1 MKLSCRR
8 IAMSEVT
15 TKIGQQI
22 KQFRKTKRLTQEQ
35 LARAIHKSKPTIA
48 KYESGMISVD
58 IETLYKIADALN
70 VHVEEL
76 LIPNRQPVISVNQ
89 SLPRTFFQNTDRLY
103 TYVYDGRNNQ
113 LLKSV
118 LMISTVEET
127 KKYRTAFYMN
137 VPDFDRY
144 FEAENSYW
152 GYTEHHDSLT
162 SIYLEHQSTG
172 LEKVTI
178 NIMSTFLETDQKW
191 GMMSGV
197 SFRPFMPVAWK
208 MLFSKQ
214 PLKEDDILIQR
225 LKINKED
232 IRLMKM
238 FNLFNVM

>member
-1 MKLSCRR
+1 MC
-8 IAMSEVT
+8 EVT

-48 KYESGMISVD
+48 KYESGAISVD

-76 LIPNRQPVISVNQ
+76 LIPNRQPVISVNK
-89 SLPRTFFQNTDRLY
+89 SLPRAFFQNTDRLY

-113 LLKSV
+113 LLKSL

-178 NIMSTFLETDQKW
+178 NIMSPFLETDQKW

-214 PLKEDDILIQR
+214 PLKEDDLLLQR

-232 IRLMKM
+232 IRMMKM